1 MMKMNFIVSYEI
13 IRNELENMIQTPVI
27 LSVLISLH
35 YNVVIYTVSYFSG
48 LVWKKLFLVG
58 MFT

>member
-48 LVWKKLFLVG
+48 LVWKKLFSVG